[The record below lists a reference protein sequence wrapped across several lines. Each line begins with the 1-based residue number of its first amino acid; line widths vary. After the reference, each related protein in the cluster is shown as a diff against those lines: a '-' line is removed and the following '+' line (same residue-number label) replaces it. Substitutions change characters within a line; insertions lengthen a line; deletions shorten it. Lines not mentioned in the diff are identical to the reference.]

1 MHLEGRVAVSMNRH
15 GQSANLE
22 GCAKESG
29 SISSMG
35 GLNENTSTYLYKQRI
50 ISMSDFSI

>member
-1 MHLEGRVAVSMNRH
+1 MHLEGRVTVSVNRH
-15 GQSANLE
+15 GQSANFE

-50 ISMSDFSI
+50 ISVSDFSI